1 MAKAAK
7 KVAKKAPANKAPA
20 KKVAK
25 KAPSANKPMTKTEVY
40 AYLADKVGITKQQAR
55 SFFDEQAELAYNQA
69 KKNDKGFTVPG
80 IGKLVVV
87 KRGPR
92 TFRNPQT
99 GEPVKKPASKA
110 LKFRIAKPA
119 KDAVLP
125 AGK

>member
-1 MAKAAK
+1 MAKVVK
-7 KVAKKAPANKAPA
+7 KVTKAVKKVVKKAAPA
-20 KKVAK
+20 K
-25 KAPSANKPMTKTEVY
+25 APSPNKPMTKNEIY
-40 AYLADKVGITKQQAR
+40 AYMADKVGISKQQAR
-55 SFFDEQAELAYNQA
+55 SFFEEQADLAYLQA
-69 KKNDKGFTVPG
+69 KKNEKGFTVPG
-80 IGKLVVV
+80 IGKLIIV

-125 AGK
+125 AK

>member
-1 MAKAAK
+1 MAKAVKKTVK
-7 KVAKKAPANKAPA
+7 KVAKKA
-20 KKVAK
+20 
-25 KAPSANKPMTKTEVY
+25 APSPNKPMTKTEVY
-40 AYLADKVGITKQQAR
+40 AYLAEKVGITKQQAR
-55 SFFDEQAELAYNQA
+55 AFFDEQAELAYTQA
-69 KKNDKGFTVPG
+69 KKNDKGFTIPG

-87 KRGPR
+87 KRAAR

>member
-1 MAKAAK
+1 MAKAVK
-7 KVAKKAPANKAPA
+7 KVAKKTV
-20 KKVAK
+20 KKVAT
-25 KAPSANKPMTKTEVY
+25 KAPNPNKPMTKSEVA
-40 AYLADKVGITKQQAR
+40 AYMAEKVGIEKKQAAT
-55 SFFDEQAELAYNQA
+55 FFTEMAELAYTQA
-69 KKNDKGFTVPG
+69 KKSDKGFTIPG

-110 LKFRIAKPA
+110 LKFRLAKPA

>member
-7 KVAKKAPANKAPA
+7 KAPAKKAPA

-25 KAPSANKPMTKTEVY
+25 KVAKAPNPNKPMTKNEVY
-40 AYLADKVGITKQQAR
+40 SYMAEKVGISKQEARAFFEAQA
-55 SFFDEQAELAYNQA
+55 DLAYTQA
-69 KKNDKGFTVPG
+69 KKSEKGFTVPG
-80 IGKLVVV
+80 IGKLIIV